1 MIQIYTGDGKG
12 KTTAATGLALRAL
25 GHGQR
30 VLLVRLLKPRV
41 PESGELVILRQLA
54 GIEILDAGVGVIDG
68 MASADSVATSV
79 AQIFAAAQARI
90 ASGEIALAIFDEINN
105 ALHRGALP
113 LAAVLELCEQCPDS
127 TELVFTGR
135 HAPLELLE
143 RADLVTVMNAYKH
156 PVQQGIPARLGIE
169 Y

>member
-41 PESGELVILRQLA
+41 PESGELMILRQLP

-68 MASADSVATSV
+68 TASVADVVVSV
-79 AQIFAAAQARI
+79 AQTFAAARVRI
-90 ASGEIALAIFDEINN
+90 ASGAIDLAIFDELNN
-105 ALHRGALP
+105 AVHRGALP
-113 LAAVLELCEQCPDS
+113 LIAVLELCDQRPAA

-135 HAPLELLE
+135 HAPPELLE

-156 PVQQGIPARLGIE
+156 PLQQGIPARPGIE